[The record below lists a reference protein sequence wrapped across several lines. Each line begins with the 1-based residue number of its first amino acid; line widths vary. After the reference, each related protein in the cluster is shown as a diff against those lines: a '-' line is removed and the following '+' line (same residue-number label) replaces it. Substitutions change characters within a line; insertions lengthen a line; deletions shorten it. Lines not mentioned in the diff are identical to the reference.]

1 MSLAMTGSE
10 ITIHEKLLVP
20 GDFVPYQILYESS
33 VWQGPPTVKQPEPLP
48 IQVSGLRQFGAD
60 PHKATLDKISSALGS
75 LLEKKAAVA
84 VPSSQLINRREWMG
98 GQPAQT
104 QAQTQTQVP
113 KRV

>member
-33 VWQGPPTVKQPEPLP
+33 VWQGPPTVKQPTPIP
-48 IQVSGLRQFGAD
+48 IQVTGAKQFGAD

-75 LLEKKAAVA
+75 LLDKKAAEV
-84 VPSSQLINRREWMG
+84 VPSAQLINRRDWMG
-98 GQPAQT
+98 GPSQPQT
-104 QAQTQTQVP
+104 QTRTQVP